1 MTESE
6 KITHPIQLAIIETLA
21 EAGPMPRRDLVQRLN
36 IPRTTIYD
44 NLSKLQKKQI
54 VEKYDKKL
62 DHKPGRP
69 VRFWKLNGGQQL
81 A

>member
-1 MTESE
+1 MTETE
-6 KITHPIQLAIIETLA
+6 DFLHPIQLAIIDALRT
-21 EAGPMPRRDLVQRLN
+21 GPKLRRELVQKLN
-36 IPRTTIYD
+36 IPRTTVYD